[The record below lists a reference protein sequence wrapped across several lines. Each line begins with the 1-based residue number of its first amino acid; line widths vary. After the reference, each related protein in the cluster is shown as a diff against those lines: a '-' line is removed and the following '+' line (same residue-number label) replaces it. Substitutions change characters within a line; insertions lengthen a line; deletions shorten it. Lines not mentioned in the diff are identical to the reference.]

1 MGLQQRLEFPLRLVE
16 PQYTEWQWP
25 RAALAIFVLSL
36 LLWGG
41 IAAIVVFAF
50 F

>member
-1 MGLQQRLEFPLRLVE
+1 MQLLLELPLRLVE
-16 PQYTEWQWP
+16 PRYTEWQWP